1 MCAFCNRYFYY
12 FKTFFSVFRS
22 LAVTYVHC
30 FFAGR
35 RSSEDP
41 FRPAVGEPL
50 RRLWTF
56 PHPKRTRNAAVFDF
70 FFLLIYITRLFGRAL
85 HSFLSKNAFKGVF
98 GFSGRF
104 GFFVRPFC
112 TEKAANTAC
121 FHPKSSNPLF
131 DDAFERPFG
140 RKRKARAFSAVLA
153 KKTICGR
160 RAGMPIQTENTPS
173 HRITACGLPRPPII
187 PVGLRML
194 FPGAFRDSPGR
205 PPDSICGR
213 HAMIFPCFC

>member
-1 MCAFCNRYFYY
+1 MLLCA
-12 FKTFFSVFRS
+12 KTVSDAAFSEFI
-22 LAVTYVHC
+22 
-30 FFAGR
+30 
-35 RSSEDP
+35 
-41 FRPAVGEPL
+41 
-50 RRLWTF
+50 
-56 PHPKRTRNAAVFDF
+56 
-70 FFLLIYITRLFGRAL
+70 FLLLYICNLFRRTSRRFSAK
-85 HSFLSKNAFKGVF
+85 SAFKGVF

-160 RAGMPIQTENTPS
+160 RAGMLIQTENTPS

-205 PPDSICGR
+205 PTDSICGR
-213 HAMIFPCFC
+213 HAMIFPGFC